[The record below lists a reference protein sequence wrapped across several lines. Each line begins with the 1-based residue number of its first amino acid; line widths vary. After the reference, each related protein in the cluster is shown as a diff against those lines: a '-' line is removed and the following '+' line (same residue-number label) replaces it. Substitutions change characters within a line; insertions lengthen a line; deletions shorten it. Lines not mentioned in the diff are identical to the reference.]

1 MVNVYKDT
9 IPRFHRDPSK
19 KKKKKL
25 EMGSVAP
32 QSSLIDCCSK
42 WCGGIHKRC
51 RLVKRSSMS
60 AVHLLIG
67 NQVKSPLSEGLL
79 NSRYLDHEYYSR
91 HLLEIWSFWAVLRS
105 FWFLRWC
112 HPQQRKKSEKL
123 MIKFNKNGQGEEKL
137 LLNMNCR
144 FMLLIT
150 KMENHRLIFQF
161 VLRSPRVKNKIT
173 VNAKQIVN
181 LWSLEKEDKKDGQLG
196 FLWKFNLKNSKG
208 SSFKSTT
215 LFSSYILIH
224 YSWLL

>member
-1 MVNVYKDT
+1 MLWEKDSGMVNVYKDT

-19 KKKKKL
+19 KKKEL

-32 QSSLIDCCSK
+32 QSGLIDCCSN

-51 RLVKRSSMS
+51 RLVKRSSMP
-60 AVHLLIG
+60 AVHLLID
-67 NQVKSPLSEGLL
+67 NQHKSPLSEGLL

-91 HLLEIWSFWAVLRS
+91 HLLEVRS
-105 FWFLRWC
+105 FWGGVIHSREK
-112 HPQQRKKSEKL
+112 QSEKL
-123 MIKFNKNGQGEEKL
+123 MIKFNKNGQGEEKI

-173 VNAKQIVN
+173 VNAKHIVN
-181 LWSLEKEDKKDGQLG
+181 LWSLEKEDKKDA
-196 FLWKFNLKNSKG
+196 N
-208 SSFKSTT
+208 
-215 LFSSYILIH
+215 
-224 YSWLL
+224 